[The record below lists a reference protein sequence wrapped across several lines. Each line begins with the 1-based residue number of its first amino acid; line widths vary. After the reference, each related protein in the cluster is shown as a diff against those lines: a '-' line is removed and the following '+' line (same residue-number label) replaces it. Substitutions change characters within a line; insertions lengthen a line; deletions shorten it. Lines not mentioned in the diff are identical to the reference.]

1 MTDVSEAVA
10 SWELSKHLP
19 CIVESRG
26 RRQLLKLPP
35 ADAQVMRHWVLAGEL
50 KFRNTYGES
59 RWITLEELQHKVQT
73 QFDYLDCVVW
83 LVGLGEIPWQVIPGI
98 PQIVVAED
106 GSPTSVSSS
115 LKQLHAN
122 LIEHTDSPHDCD
134 ISSVAKLEAALTVA
148 SQRADKSNK
157 GKNNSWEYR
166 PTSLLNAVRLS
177 DELKDLQH
185 MRDVAIQ
192 VLKMLLSPSL
202 VEHLLNQDW
211 FSSKVRTNSLITIF
225 RFQIS
230 MLIFI
235 HDSCYFLV
243 VFDIFE
249 VMCISCW
256 ASVPGL
262 GFVNLL
268 G

>member
-1 MTDVSEAVA
+1 MTNVDEAIG
-10 SWELSKHLP
+10 SWDLSKPLP
-19 CIVESRG
+19 CMVESRG

-50 KFRNTYGES
+50 KFRNTCGES
-59 RWITLEELQHKVQT
+59 QWITLEELQHKAQT

-83 LVGLGEIPWQVIPGI
+83 LEGLGKTPWQVIPGI

-106 GSPTSVSSS
+106 GSPTCLSTS
-115 LKQLHAN
+115 LKQLHSN
-122 LIEHTDSPHDCD
+122 LIEQTDSPHDCD
-134 ISSVAKLEAALTVA
+134 TSSVAKLEAALKVA

-157 GKNNSWEYR
+157 GKNNSWEYM
-166 PTSLLNAVRLS
+166 PISLLNAVRLS

-211 FSSKVRTNSLITIF
+211 FKFVQSPNQFTNHNFQVSFSL
-225 RFQIS
+225 
-230 MLIFI
+230 
-235 HDSCYFLV
+235 Y
-243 VFDIFE
+243 
-249 VMCISCW
+249 
-256 ASVPGL
+256 
-262 GFVNLL
+262 
-268 G
+268 